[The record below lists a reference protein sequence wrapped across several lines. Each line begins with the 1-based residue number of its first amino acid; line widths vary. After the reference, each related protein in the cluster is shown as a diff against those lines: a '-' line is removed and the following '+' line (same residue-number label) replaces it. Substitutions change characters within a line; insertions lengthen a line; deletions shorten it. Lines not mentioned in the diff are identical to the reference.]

1 MADTFTPNLSIALYR
16 YLCQNIVGSE
26 DYVKRIRIMNAVRDD
41 FESNKKVTIITSGSF
56 GEGLELRGS
65 DIDIMHV
72 DHGFE
77 VCEDMKPRVTP
88 NRTLFSMVTDDVK
101 PGFTQ
106 LKLEHCTFLDA
117 LNCCKEYNGEYY
129 LSSEIFKHHFL
140 FEGVCIHGPCISDED
155 DTIDLAIC
163 IHCKKWISSAVQ
175 WVTRSSNSWPSN
187 EVKQN
192 ILKHGVIVVPIGVKD
207 SLKEDLEWRISFS
220 VGEKLLINSFTHTQL
235 LCYAL
240 LKIILKDVIGT
251 HSDCNDLLCSYF
263 LKTIVFWISEEL
275 QESVWTPDNIIPC
288 FMQCFSRLVY
298 CVEHSVC
305 LHYFIPENNMF
316 ENRIEGRAREILLE
330 KLYALNSYGW
340 RCILF
345 SDQISNFDVSIWNL
359 PIEPH
364 TLYVK
369 EVEKTLKSKLFLCG
383 NFTLGVKESNVFNTR
398 IIQTVSCHQSSI
410 KDVYQFFM
418 SKWCH
423 KRAQVIPLCSTLRNN
438 KYRYRQYKCSLSTLL
453 KNLYHD
459 AVSGWLMVASLFY
472 KTNQYSKA
480 LNIIMYSISKCTVEK
495 LYFDMTLSDIHYQL
509 LKLQLFKEKSFGCML
524 KIMLV
529 DNITFE
535 INSALT
541 PDEIQMNESNSV
553 CCLPSTAYAYFLN
566 FLCHYHL
573 NNVRQCQDSLRC
585 LQLVINKDYLN
596 AKHSVKAEA
605 YKILGI
611 ALHLLGK

>member
-1 MADTFTPNLSIALYR
+1 
-16 YLCQNIVGSE
+16 
-26 DYVKRIRIMNAVRDD
+26 MNAVRDD
-41 FESNKKVTIITSGSF
+41 FESHKKVTVITSGSF
-56 GEGLELRGS
+56 GEGLEMRGS
-65 DIDIMHV
+65 DLDVMHV
-72 DHGFE
+72 YHSFE
-77 VCEDMKPRVTP
+77 VCEDMKPRVTQ

-106 LKLEHCTFLDA
+106 LKLEHCTLLSA
-117 LNCCKEYNGEYY
+117 LNWCKEHNGEYY
-129 LSSEIFKHHFL
+129 LSSEICKHHFL
-140 FEGVCIHGPCISDED
+140 FEGSCIHGPCISDKND
-155 DTIDLAIC
+155 RIDLAIC

-175 WVTRSSNSWPSN
+175 WITRSNNSWPN
-187 EVKQN
+187 
-192 ILKHGVIVVPIGVKD
+192 
-207 SLKEDLEWRISFS
+207 
-220 VGEKLLINSFTHTQL
+220 
-235 LCYAL
+235 
-240 LKIILKDVIGT
+240 
-251 HSDCNDLLCSYF
+251 
-263 LKTIVFWISEEL
+263 
-275 QESVWTPDNIIPC
+275 
-288 FMQCFSRLVY
+288 
-298 CVEHSVC
+298 
-305 LHYFIPENNMF
+305 
-316 ENRIEGRAREILLE
+316 
-330 KLYALNSYGW
+330 
-340 RCILF
+340 
-345 SDQISNFDVSIWNL
+345 QIFNFDVSIWNF
-359 PIEPH
+359 PIEPD

-369 EVEKTLKSKLFLCG
+369 EVEKILKSKIFYCG
-383 NFTLGVKESNVFNTR
+383 DFTLSVDESNVFNTR

-410 KDVYQFFM
+410 KDAYKFFM

-423 KRAQVIPLCSTLRNN
+423 ERAQVIPLCSTLGNN

-480 LNIIMYSISKCTVEK
+480 LNIIMYAISKCTVEK
-495 LYFDMTLSDIHYQL
+495 LYFNMTLSDIHYQL

-529 DNITFE
+529 DNSTFQ

-541 PDEIQMNESNSV
+541 PDEIQMNESNRV
-553 CCLPSTAYAYFLN
+553 RCLPSTAYAYFLN

-596 AKHSVKAEA
+596 AEHSVKAEA